1 MEPYN
6 WSQHEPTILNDVW
19 CWVLATEVKENNHKV
34 MPFKFKINA
43 CPMHELQQDLTWRG
57 DDASLIS
64 QLLYFAARAWRW
76 FRSAWKC
83 LYTNI
88 NSWVAFV
95 WFDSAWRCQL
105 LNVRNYIDTISR
117 KCLGSKHFPW
127 QGNIGKK
134 LDRKLPGCSTLF
146 NTHQSYNK
154 SVVATVFQQTSQP
167 QTCNKHC

>member
-76 FRSAWKC
+76 FGSAWTCLEVLIYQHKFLGCICLIRQCLKMPTSKC
-83 LYTNI
+83 EELYRLQSRENASARNTFLDKATLAKNGTENYQGAQHFLILTNHI
-88 NSWVAFV
+88 TKV
-95 WFDSAWRCQL
+95 L
-105 LNVRNYIDTISR
+105 
-117 KCLGSKHFPW
+117 
-127 QGNIGKK
+127 
-134 LDRKLPGCSTLF
+134 
-146 NTHQSYNK
+146 
-154 SVVATVFQQTSQP
+154 
-167 QTCNKHC
+167 